1 MKTNHAVCAALAAV
15 AQPLFAADAPVT
27 LSPAVVVTATRFPEP
42 AQSAPIG
49 VRVISREDIER
60 STAATVPDLLRQLP
74 GIRTRDNSGS
84 LDVQV
89 DMRGFGIFGDQNTL
103 VLLDGVRVSEN
114 EQASVI
120 WSAIP
125 LSAIDR
131 IEILPGSGAVLYGGG
146 ATGGTINII
155 TKAPA
160 ANERSADLYGGVGSY
175 RTREG
180 RIGASVAGSN
190 VGLRFNGTQLESDN
204 YRDNNRLRER
214 NGNADIRW
222 SGESGKLV
230 LKVGGDDQQLR
241 LPGAISEAQIAANR
255 RQAATPND
263 FANRT
268 SSYVNLGGETTLGK
282 AVLAAN
288 LGYREKNTNAF
299 LVGSTIDSDMRVWS
313 FSPRVKLPHEL
324 GGWSQTL
331 VAGLDWDDWD
341 FDNRNVSALLG
352 TRAPHATQRNRALYA
367 QDTVQLTPALT
378 LAGGGRLH
386 YVDYGV
392 ADRTAP
398 TQGQTRERNLSA
410 YDVALR
416 YRLTDRLAAYG
427 KIDYSFRVPN
437 VNDVYNLFTGA
448 VSLFE
453 PQKAHNRE
461 IGLNFGAGA
470 AQYRVAAYHMDLNNE
485 LFFDTQAFVNRNLPP
500 TRRYGAEAEG
510 RWALSAALD
519 AYANYTYAVSEFRA
533 GSFGAFPLAGKR
545 VPLVPRHAANV
556 GAGWSFAP
564 GTRVDV
570 VVRYVGT
577 QVYDADETNTFGRLM
592 PAYKVVDLKLAHKQR
607 AWLYTAGIR
616 NLLNEKYY
624 SYGVR
629 TDFPTFSA
637 YPAQERSFFVAAQY
651 HFQ

>member
-1 MKTNHAVCAALAAV
+1 M
-15 AQPLFAADAPVT
+15 AQPLSAANVPVT
-27 LSPAVVVTATRFPEP
+27 LNPPVVVTATRFPELP
-42 AQSAPIG
+42 QSPPIG
-49 VRVISREDIER
+49 VRVITQQDIER

-103 VLLDGVRVSEN
+103 VLLDGVRWSEN
-114 EQASVI
+114 EQAAVN

-125 LSAIDR
+125 LSSIER
-131 IEILPGSGAVLYGGG
+131 IEVLPGSGAVLYGGG

-160 ANERSADLYGGVGSY
+160 ANQRSAELYGGFASY
-175 RTREG
+175 GTREVRG
-180 RIGASVAGSN
+180 GAAVAGSA
-190 VGLRFNGTQLESDN
+190 VGLRFNGTHLESDN
-204 YRDNNRLRER
+204 YRDNNRLRES

-222 SGESGKLV
+222 TGQASKLV
-230 LKVGGDDQQLR
+230 LKIGGDDQRLR

-263 FANRT
+263 YANRT
-268 SSYVNLGGETTLGK
+268 SSYLNLGGETSVGK
-282 AVLAAN
+282 ALFAAN

-313 FSPRVKLPHEL
+313 FSPRVKLPHRV
-324 GGWSQTL
+324 GSVTHAL
-331 VAGLDWDDWD
+331 VAGLDYDDWD
-341 FDNRNVSALLG
+341 FENRNVSAFLG
-352 TRAPHATQRNRALYA
+352 TRAPHATQRNRALYL
-367 QDTVQLTPALT
+367 QDTMQLTSALT
-378 LAGGGRLH
+378 LAAGGRLH
-386 YVDYGV
+386 HVDYGV
-392 ADRTAP
+392 VDRTSPA
-398 TQGQTRERNLSA
+398 QGQTRERSLSA
-410 YDVALR
+410 YEIALR
-416 YRLTDRLAAYG
+416 YRASEALSVYG
-427 KIDYSFRVPN
+427 KYDYSFRVPN
-437 VNDVYNLFTGA
+437 VNDVYNLFTGT
-448 VSLFE
+448 VTLLE

-461 IGLNFGAGA
+461 IGLNYGVGA
-470 AQYRVAAYHMDLNNE
+470 AQYRLAAYHMDLNNE

-500 TRRYGAEAEG
+500 TRRYGLEAEG
-510 RWALSAALD
+510 RWTLSPSVD

-533 GSFGAFPLAGKR
+533 GTFGSFALAGRR

-564 GTRVDV
+564 GTRADV

-592 PAYKVVDLKLAHKQR
+592 PAYTVVDLKLAHRQK
-607 AWLYTAGIR
+607 AWLYTAGVR
-616 NLLNEKYY
+616 NLFNEKYY

-637 YPAQERSFFVAAQY
+637 YPAPERSFFIAAQY
-651 HFQ
+651 SLQ